1 MLARLRER
9 PIVTAIVVFF
19 VLRIAGSFFVGPTT
33 CRDGWHSPSIGRRGA
48 CSHYGG
54 VGLNVGAVL
63 ATMVSGGVG
72 LGVYVFLLPSPPAS
86 QTPTSRPSAP
96 RPPTS
101 KPPQPT
107 PNRDKA
113 PSSTAIQ
120 RGPPPYCPICGASM
134 RRRTSRRG
142 RRSRRGKEFFG
153 CSRYPNCHG
162 VRPIENQ
169 PSPGPLFTWA
179 DTASRK
185 ATDADLSR
193 CRETT
198 PERPPAK
205 VSPNTS
211 PAMAPRT
218 GGGPQQGGNLRGA
231 DPAPHSE
238 RRGSVDGSQ
247 PSSGRAVTTPPNP
260 TLGWRPSGIHAAR
273 DTPRAFAAA
282 STRFR
287 RSGGKLMI
295 AASLLS
301 SFAGALAP
309 PRAMKLSISD

>member
-1 MLARLRER
+1 M
-9 PIVTAIVVFF
+9 AIVVFF

-48 CSHYGG
+48 CSHHGG

-120 RGPPPYCPICGASM
+120 RGPPPFCPICGASM

-205 VSPNTS
+205 ISPNTS
-211 PAMAPRT
+211 QEKLEAIADRAKSLLAESPD
-218 GGGPQQGGNLRGA
+218 PQQEMEWA
-231 DPAPHSE
+231 E
-238 RRGSVDGSQ
+238 RRLTEAGLLNYLGELDRANPVRWVQQAIEDNPDLASESLPWLRERGVDLSKAETFEELILRLI
-247 PSSGRAVTTPPNP
+247 PSE
-260 TLGWRPSGIHAAR
+260 
-273 DTPRAFAAA
+273 
-282 STRFR
+282 
-287 RSGGKLMI
+287 GGL
-295 AASLLS
+295 
-301 SFAGALAP
+301 
-309 PRAMKLSISD
+309 